1 MKLRVYN
8 LGMSLLCVALIV
20 TVVIGLHPPAWAV
33 PYYEVGDSNLATGNQ
48 SLRFMYASG
57 TKQLLFPS
65 NIQNLVTGPSGD
77 AMLADSVTQSISQTY
92 SFSSQASSGVYN
104 LTPSGVSD
112 ITLAGSGTYFTAEVT
127 ALQVNF
133 NDHTISWSGVTNP
146 TFNNTIDSQALTD
159 LALATTYA
167 FTSFTFQTLTNEA
180 NWLAGTD
187 TKTKNVQYYAKLEGF
202 TAVPEP
208 ATWLFLCCGLIG
220 WGIIMKVRV
229 VPV

>member
-1 MKLRVYN
+1 
-8 LGMSLLCVALIV
+8 MSLLCVALIV

-65 NIQNLVTGPSGD
+65 NIQNFVTGPSGD
-77 AMLADSVTQSISQTY
+77 AMLADSVTQSISRTY

-104 LTPSGVSD
+104 LTAPGVSD
-112 ITLAGSGTYFTAEVT
+112 ITLAGSDTYFTAEAT
-127 ALQVNF
+127 ALQINF

-146 TFNNTIDSQALTD
+146 TFNNTIGSQALTD

-167 FTSFTFQTLTNEA
+167 FTSFYVSDLGRTRQT
-180 NWLAGTD
+180 
-187 TKTKNVQYYAKLEGF
+187 
-202 TAVPEP
+202 
-208 ATWLFLCCGLIG
+208 G
-220 WGIIMKVRV
+220 WPVRIRKQKMSNTMPSWKDSLPFPNRRRGCSFV
-229 VPV
+229 VGSLVGGS